1 MKPLV
6 ALIRAEFAIFFRD
19 KASAVFTFLFPILFI
34 VIFGF
39 LLGDGGQADETA
51 LGVLVSVD
59 SDRIVAAGE
68 SLGFRVTEFE
78 EAADWSEA
86 VMQRTVDLGVAMED
100 GELRFIFNASR
111 AQENF
116 ALEAAAR
123 SLSSSISLAL
133 QEAAPLIEAERK
145 IGGTTE
151 ETGWMRHTLPG
162 ILAFTVLSAGLF
174 AVSGHLTAMKERKL
188 LDRMLVTPMPPTSLL
203 MAIITVR
210 WVVILVSTLLTIAC
224 ARLLFGVAFDVDWL
238 RYVLFIAASTLGTM
252 ALGTAIALVVRRASS
267 AAQVA
272 NILAILMMFL
282 AGIYF
287 PPDVLPAG
295 LRTVSRLLP
304 LTYMADAM
312 RDVMGVASLSRARFW
327 TIGVVFFGVGVL
339 MLPVLARYV
348 VRGDRG

>member
-1 MKPLV
+1 MKAIL
-6 ALIRAEFAIFFRD
+6 ALTRAEFAIFFRD

-39 LLGDGGQADETA
+39 LLGDGGRADETS

-59 SDRIVAAGE
+59 SSRVVAAGE
-68 SLGFRVTEFE
+68 VLGFRVTEFE
-78 EAADWSEA
+78 EASAWSEA
-86 VMQRTVDLGVAMED
+86 VMQRSVDFGVSMD
-100 GELRFIFNASR
+100 GGELRFIFNGSR
-111 AQENF
+111 VQENF

-133 QEAAPLIEAERK
+133 QEAAPFIGSRRK
-145 IGGTTE
+145 IAGTTE

-162 ILAFTVLSAGLF
+162 ILAFTILSAGLF

-188 LDRMLVTPMPPTSLL
+188 LDRMLVTPMAATSLL
-203 MAIITVR
+203 IAIIAVR
-210 WVVILVSTLLTIAC
+210 WAVILVSTLLTIAS

-312 RDVMGVASLSRARFW
+312 RDVMGVASLSRMRFW
-327 TIGVVFFGVGVL
+327 AIGLVFFGVGVL

-348 VRGDRG
+348 VRGERR